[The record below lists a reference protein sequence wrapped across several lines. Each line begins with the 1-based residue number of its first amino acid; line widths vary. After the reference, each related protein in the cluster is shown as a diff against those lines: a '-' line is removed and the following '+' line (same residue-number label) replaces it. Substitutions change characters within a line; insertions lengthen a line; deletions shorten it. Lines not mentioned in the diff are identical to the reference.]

1 MKRSSGG
8 SAIFWASL
16 VQAMLGGC
24 VLRAAV
30 SQTTEGGHAR
40 LSASG
45 VRRSEP
51 ARPAAA
57 EEHRPATPGNI
68 GHTAFFEPSG
78 GEVSSAGGG
87 RGEPRGAADEAPMPD
102 GPPIAL
108 GPLPQA
114 ASDSEPTPLLLD
126 DVVLSVRTHY
136 PLLLAALEEA
146 GITTGQLLAA
156 QGAFDLNLR
165 GREFWQAGTYDSNR
179 VILGLDQNLAWN
191 GWSYFAGYRQSQ
203 GDFPIYYGDRKTGDG
218 GEFRAG
224 VLIPL
229 LANRAIDRRR
239 AALQQA
245 VLTRQMA
252 DPFIAAQR
260 LDFIRAASRAYWTW
274 AAAGLRLR
282 VAQYVL
288 KIAQDRD
295 KQIAELVERGALAEI
310 ERTDNQ
316 RVIVER
322 ESRLIAAQRLW
333 QQASIALS
341 LYYRDANGEPLIPLV
356 ARTPDRLPEPMPV
369 DPHQAERDLQFALA
383 YRPELERLRLQR
395 LRAAVDLELARNQAM
410 PALNV
415 GLEGY
420 QDLGY
425 GSNFSKN
432 PLVSGTELDRAAYVA
447 SLQLDVPLQR
457 REARGRAMTAQHTL
471 AQLGF
476 QEQFQRQRIV
486 AELQDAVSAIDR
498 SCELVRKARE
508 NLVLARRVEAGE
520 RERFTKGQGTI
531 VILNLRELVSAEAAF
546 AEIDALAE
554 FHRSLADYQAV
565 IGLDPDR
572 PADAGQR

>member
-1 MKRSSGG
+1 MTRSSAGP
-8 SAIFWASL
+8 AILWAIVL
-16 VQAMLGGC
+16 QAILGGC
-24 VLRAAV
+24 VLRPGKTQ
-30 SQTTEGGHAR
+30 SPEGGSGR
-40 LSASG
+40 LSPVSA
-45 VRRSEP
+45 P
-51 ARPAAA
+51 
-57 EEHRPATPGNI
+57 RPATVGPAAPAEKVV
-68 GHTAFFEPSG
+68 HTAFFEPS
-78 GEVSSAGGG
+78 
-87 RGEPRGAADEAPMPD
+87 RGEPSSDGAGQAKGAVAPSDAPLPPPLPEAPPISPGALPD
-102 GPPIAL
+102 AT
-108 GPLPQA
+108 A
-114 ASDSEPTPLLLD
+114 DSEAGPLLLD
-126 DVVLSVRTHY
+126 DVVLSVRAHY
-136 PLLLAALEEA
+136 PLLLAVLQEE

-165 GREFWQAGTYDSNR
+165 GREFWQTGDYDSNR

-191 GWSYFAGYRQSQ
+191 GWSYFAGYRQSH

-229 LANRAIDRRR
+229 LAGRAIDRRR
-239 AALQQA
+239 ASLLQA
-245 VLTRQMA
+245 VLARQMA
-252 DPFIAAQR
+252 DPIIAAQR

-282 VAQYVL
+282 VARYVL
-288 KIAQDRD
+288 KIAEDRD

-341 LYYRDANGEPLIPLV
+341 LYYRDSSGQPRIPLA
-356 ARTPDRLPEPMPV
+356 ARTPDRLPEPSPV
-369 DPHQAERDLQFALA
+369 DPHQAERDLQLALTR
-383 YRPELERLRLQR
+383 RPELERLRLQR
-395 LRAAVDLELARNQAM
+395 LRAAVDLELARNQTL
-410 PALNV
+410 PGLNL

-420 QDLGY
+420 QDVGY
-425 GSNFSKN
+425 GSNFSKT
-432 PLVSGTELDRAAYVA
+432 PLVSGTELDRTAYVA

-457 REARGRAMTAQHTL
+457 RDARGRAMTAEHTL
-471 AQLGF
+471 VQLGF

-486 AELQDAVSAIDR
+486 AELQDAVSALDR

-508 NLVLARRVEAGE
+508 NLILARRVEAGE
-520 RERFTKGQGTI
+520 RERFAKGQGTI
-531 VILNLRELVSAEAAF
+531 VILNLRELVAAEAAF

-554 FHRSLADYQAV
+554 FHRSMADYQAA

-572 PADAGQR
+572 PGDADQR